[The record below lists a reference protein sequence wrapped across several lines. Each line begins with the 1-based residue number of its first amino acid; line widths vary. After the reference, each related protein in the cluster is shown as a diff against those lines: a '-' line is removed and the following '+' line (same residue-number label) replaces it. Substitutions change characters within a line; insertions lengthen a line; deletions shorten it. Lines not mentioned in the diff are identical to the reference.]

1 MPQQPVLNG
10 DETSSRTKKDKR
22 WLWAFVAQS
31 FVFYTI
37 EISRGTEVL
46 GHLLG
51 EKFAGILGNDRLAS
65 YVKYL
70 SKTPRW

>member
-1 MPQQPVLNG
+1 MRRLH
-10 DETSSRTKKDKR
+10 
-22 WLWAFVAQS
+22 AFVAQG